1 MSVNEL
7 RGRPSDSKAGG
18 GRKDDLGK
26 APIFQGVL
34 HYFPRALEAV
44 ARISE
49 YGSKK
54 YAWGTKWWKLEDGFE
69 RYSDALVRHL
79 GKEAIEECDAE
90 SGLQHAAHAA
100 WCALGR
106 LEVKLAA
113 AENKHEGLN
122 PHIPWP
128 SYAYPDGYAYNSPA
142 ANERLNPRIPCQE
155 SVTQA
160 DGESAD

>member
-7 RGRPSDSKAGG
+7 RGRPSDSKTGG

-34 HYFPRALEAV
+34 RYFPRALEAV

-90 SGLQHAAHAA
+90 SGLQHAAHRAEI
-100 WCALGR
+100 GR
-106 LEVKLAA
+106 EIVDPDMF
-113 AENKHEGLN
+113 ENADRG
-122 PHIPWP
+122 
-128 SYAYPDGYAYNSPA
+128 DFV
-142 ANERLNPRIPCQE
+142 ERAFD
-155 SVTQA
+155 V
-160 DGESAD
+160 